1 MEGNN
6 MKENKYLLGGFP
18 AVLLTLAAAFVM
30 ASSADLRAAVGMSIV
45 VLAATLLSSV
55 VITAVDRFIP
65 KGVRLPANLLIITGF
80 VSLVNMLMQAHFP
93 VAVNLLGVHLAALAA
108 SPVAFQDAE
117 ASEEGSEALTI
128 RTALATSLFLAAVM
142 IVCALI
148 RETLGNA
155 SIWGHPIAFLE
166 SVKVPIL
173 SGAYGG
179 YLVMAIV
186 MAMINAMTAPRKRNH
201 EEDGK

>member
-1 MEGNN
+1 
-6 MKENKYLLGGFP
+6 MKENKYLLGGVP
-18 AVLLTLAAAFVM
+18 ATLLTLAAAFVM

-45 VLAATLLSSV
+45 VLVATLLSSV
-55 VITAVDRFIP
+55 VISAVSRFIP

-108 SPVAFQDAE
+108 SPVMFKDAE
-117 ASEEGSEALTI
+117 ESEEEGEVLTI
-128 RTALATSLFLAAVM
+128 RTALMTALFLAAVM

-148 RETLGNA
+148 RETLGSA
-155 SIWGHPIAFLE
+155 TIWGHPIAFLE
-166 SVKVPIL
+166 SVKIPIL

-179 YLVMAIV
+179 YLIMAIV
-186 MAMINAMTAPRKRNH
+186 MAVINAVTAPRKSKH